1 MKEVDTAGEW
11 FKEGMKLE
19 AIDPLNLS
27 AICVATIRKVRKPM
41 FVVRRQTGPFY
52 IHVCLIL
59 ILISGES
66 AFHLIN
72 NICNACEI
80 TFQDSL
86 LLIIP
91 SILPLYSKQKPRLDC
106 WSL

>member
-1 MKEVDTAGEW
+1 MNSLIVIYKYCEKEHT
-11 FKEGMKLE
+11 
-19 AIDPLNLS
+19 
-27 AICVATIRKVRKPM
+27 
-41 FVVRRQTGPFY
+41 
-52 IHVCLIL
+52 HVCLIL

-66 AFHLIN
+66 AFHLID

>member
-1 MKEVDTAGEW
+1 VKEVDTAGEW

-52 IHVCLIL
+52 IHLR
-59 ILISGES
+59 
-66 AFHLIN
+66 F
-72 NICNACEI
+72 
-80 TFQDSL
+80 
-86 LLIIP
+86 
-91 SILPLYSKQKPRLDC
+91 RLETK
-106 WSL
+106 LRE